1 MWGGGSH
8 SDPARPQHQRGA
20 VMWPALGY
28 DTPRSP
34 RPAAH
39 NSPLPTEPG
48 KTPQA
53 PSSHFPQLSCC
64 ARPPPQGHRV
74 LSSSRRSYIARNSTS
89 WSLSR
94 DWVPTRERQ
103 GLARAG
109 LRGQGSPDGTASSW
123 PMGSPRSVW
132 TPTRVRPHHVRAG
145 CRGGPVAVAGQP
157 EGGRTAC
164 VWGLPDH

>member
-64 ARPPPQGHRV
+64 ARPPPPRATESFPQADGPTSQG
-74 LSSSRRSYIARNSTS
+74 I
-89 WSLSR
+89 
-94 DWVPTRERQ
+94 PP
-103 GLARAG
+103 
-109 LRGQGSPDGTASSW
+109 RGA
-123 PMGSPRSVW
+123 
-132 TPTRVRPHHVRAG
+132 
-145 CRGGPVAVAGQP
+145 
-157 EGGRTAC
+157 
-164 VWGLPDH
+164 